1 MPFQNIRIPSLL
13 GGVSRMS
20 QSQRS
25 AIEVENCENVDML
38 LHRGADKRT
47 GTEHI
52 DGGGTQ
58 EALDLAD
65 PTDTVYTI
73 WINRSATERFVL
85 FVNPDPASD
94 ADTIQAFNI
103 VSGTK
108 VTVHALDSTGSEVA
122 LDDSDAD
129 VVAMVGYLQSGT
141 QTARQRYRDVQI
153 EDATF
158 ILNREV
164 TTALKGTAITYRN
177 TAGTSNVRD
186 QTYSQNVTSWRD
198 FAQPPT
204 SVATYPTDATLVAG
218 GNIDNDAIWYATD
231 DDIGLPQG
239 FWWATSST
247 QPPWYQ
253 RLPTEGANSFLDEE
267 TMPLR
272 LSFTGTK
279 FVLQFVD
286 WTARYAGDST
296 TNPGPTFIGTAM
308 SDMAFHQGRFWFVA
322 GERVVSSRA
331 GDLFNL
337 WINSTALVTDADPI
351 DEGIQGSR
359 QSNAIFAEPF
369 RESLILLTDGS
380 RQVELRANG
389 PITPQSVQFYDSS
402 AVFNVDYVR
411 PVIKGNQLYFAGE
424 RDFSMLLYEYD
435 YSPQQV
441 TNVARDITAR
451 IRGYIPAEAHWMT
464 ASQSHDQ
471 LFLLTLAEPGTMYIN
486 KGQMSDDG
494 QRLLSS
500 WYRWTFPGV
509 DEIVSCEV
517 FDDYLYLIVDRGSL
531 RFLERMTLG
540 EPQQDTNGSPAQTL
554 GYSVRCDRKVL
565 IQGSYNS
572 TTNETTWSLPY
583 EDSSIDCVVLS
594 ATWDTSTIKA
604 AGTVVLNPTVSA
616 SGGSTTVVAEGDWEN
631 NADGTDAPAYL
642 GRNFTSEIE
651 LSEQFVRDSQGT
663 PLHGNTHL
671 MRMKIRH
678 RDSGGYK
685 VLITPEGRSTI
696 TKTFT
701 PPVVGNTP
709 LGSEQLDDFGEFQ
722 TKVMTHSRNCR
733 IVLVNDSPLPTA
745 WVDAEIDCE
754 FLPMSY
760 SPVR

>member
-1 MPFQNIRIPSLL
+1 MPFQNIRIPSFL

-20 QSQRS
+20 QSQR
-25 AIEVENCENVDML
+25 AAMEVENCDNIDML

-52 DGGGTQ
+52 AGAGTQ
-58 EALDLAD
+58 EALDLED
-65 PTDTVYTI
+65 PTDTVYTF
-73 WINRSATERFVL
+73 WINRSATERFVI
-85 FVNPDPASD
+85 FVNPDPAAD
-94 ADTIQAFNI
+94 EDTIQAFNI
-103 VSGTK
+103 VTGVE
-108 VTVHALDSTGSEVA
+108 VTVEALDSTGSEVA
-122 LDDSDAD
+122 LDDADAD
-129 VVAMVGYLQSGT
+129 VVAMVGYLQAGT
-141 QTARQRYRDVQI
+141 QTARQRYRTVQI

-164 TTALKGTAITYRN
+164 ATALKGSAITYRN
-177 TAGTSNVRD
+177 GAGSSNVRD
-186 QTYSQNVTSWRD
+186 QSYAQNVAAWRD

-204 SVATYPTDATLVAG
+204 STAAYPSEATLVTG

-239 FWWATSST
+239 FWWAVSGT

-253 RLPTEGANSFLDEE
+253 RLPTEGANSFLDE
-267 TMPLR
+267 TAMPLR
-272 LSFTGTK
+272 LSFNGTK
-279 FVLQFVD
+279 FVLQFVG

-337 WINSTALVTDADPI
+337 WINSTSLITDADPI
-351 DEGIQGSR
+351 DEGIQGNR

-380 RQVELRANG
+380 RQVEIRANG

-402 AVFNVDYVR
+402 AVFNVDYVE
-411 PVIKGNQLYFAGE
+411 PVVKGNQLYFAGE

-441 TNVARDITAR
+441 SNVARDITSR
-451 IRGYIPAEAHWMT
+451 IRGYIPGEAHRMAT
-464 ASQSHDQ
+464 SNSHDQ
-471 LFLLTLAEPGTMYIN
+471 LFVLTLAEPDTIYVN
-486 KGQMSDDG
+486 KGQIGEDG
-494 QRLLSS
+494 QRLISS

-509 DEIVSCEV
+509 DEVVSCEV
-517 FDDYLYLIVDRGSL
+517 FDDYLYLIMTRGSL

-540 EPQQDTNGSPAQTL
+540 EPQQDTDGSPVQTL
-554 GYSVRCDRKVL
+554 GYAVRADRKVKV
-565 IQGSYNS
+565 QGTYS
-572 TTNETTWSLPY
+572 TSNNETTWTLPY

-594 ATWDTSTIKA
+594 ATWDTSTTKA
-604 AGTVVLNPTVSA
+604 AGTVVQGLTVTAGS
-616 SGGSTTVVAEGDWEN
+616 GSTTVVAEGDWEN
-631 NADGTDAPAYL
+631 NADGVNAPAYL
-642 GRNFTSEIE
+642 GLNYTSEIE

-663 PLHGNTHL
+663 ALHGNTHL

-685 VLITPEGRSTI
+685 VVITPEGRSPI

-701 PPVVGNTP
+701 PPIHGNTP

-733 IVLVNDSPLPTA
+733 IALVNDGPLPTA